1 MSARWQDNEA
11 LLDLLVKEAT
21 EGLSAEEHAQL
32 DEMMRNVPDGDR
44 SAMLRSVA
52 LLWTSSV
59 GKRQQMP
66 AELRTRILAS
76 ATSAHGPAG
85 SAPPAG
91 SASAESSAAGSVTSA
106 IADNVTRFPERGV
119 RRSGMAANAGWWAA
133 AASLLLAIAGWWPR
147 LVGDHPPPPVAQKT
161 PVELRD
167 ELLAQQSTLHVSLT
181 AASDQPL
188 TGDVVF
194 DPVNQVGFLRF
205 HGIPVND
212 PRLAQY
218 QLWIA
223 DAGRKQPEPVDGG
236 VFDVTPQKNADGDV
250 IVPFRAKLQVGK
262 AAAFVVTME
271 QPGGVV
277 VSKQER
283 VLALAKVPAGT

>member
-1 MSARWQDNEA
+1 MSARWQDNEV

-21 EGLSAEEHAQL
+21 EGLTPEEFAQL
-32 DEMMRNVPDGDR
+32 SELMRNVSQADR
-44 SAMLRSVA
+44 SAMLRTVA
-52 LLWTSSV
+52 ALWTSAA
-59 GKRQQMP
+59 GTQEQMP
-66 AELRTRILAS
+66 AALRGKILA
-76 ATSAHGPAG
+76 AAPGAQAGGTSAGDATPTAGNVAHFPAR
-85 SAPPAG
+85 S
-91 SASAESSAAGSVTSA
+91 
-106 IADNVTRFPERGV
+106 RRGALPQ
-119 RRSGMAANAGWWAA
+119 SAGWWAA
-133 AASLLLAIAGWWPR
+133 AASLVLAVAGWWPR
-147 LVGDHPPPPVAQKT
+147 LVGDHPPPPVVQKT
-161 PVELRD
+161 PEAARE
-167 ELLAQQSTLHVSLT
+167 ELLTQQSTLRVSLT

-194 DPVNQVGFLRF
+194 DPVRQVGFLRF

-236 VFDVTPQKNADGDV
+236 VFDVKAQATGDGDV
-250 IVPFRAKLQVGK
+250 IVPFRAKLPVGK
-262 AAAFVVTME
+262 PAAFVVTME